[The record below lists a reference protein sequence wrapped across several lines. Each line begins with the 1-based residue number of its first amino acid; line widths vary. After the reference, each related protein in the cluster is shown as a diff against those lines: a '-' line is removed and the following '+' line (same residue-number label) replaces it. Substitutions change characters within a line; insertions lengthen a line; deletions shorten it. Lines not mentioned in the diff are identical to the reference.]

1 MGLLDHVSSAVNKTS
16 QNLKPGK
23 EDRAPEGAAAEDTEE
38 LDEESGNILLSLIS
52 QLRIGM
58 DLHKVTLPTFVLEP
72 RSMLERITDFL
83 SHPEMIFG
91 ADKLQS
97 PEERFVAVLAYYMSG
112 WHIKPKGVK
121 KPYNPILGEV
131 FRCSYNY
138 PDGSKGWYIAEQV
151 SHHPPISAFYYVS
164 AENNLLIYGDLRPR
178 SKFLGNSAATLM
190 GGETNVALLQRPE
203 DGTYR
208 ISMPNM
214 YARGIMFGR
223 MVLELGDT
231 SEVENKNNDL
241 SSEVEFKVKGYF
253 TGTYNAVAAK
263 VQRGNK
269 TIGELSGKWSDRMEY
284 KNLQSGQTRVLFD
297 AHKAS
302 AVQKEV
308 PPFEHQE
315 PIESQRLWA
324 TVTEGIKKKNMGLA
338 TEAKTAIEEAQ
349 REQARQ
355 REAEGKSWSP
365 HFFKLLPDGRYVP
378 KLEALPQP
386 YHPPNVEKYFASGV

>member
-1 MGLLDHVSSAVNKTS
+1 MGLLDHVSSAVNKTGS
-16 QNLKPGK
+16 LKPSK
-23 EDRAPEGAAAEDTEE
+23 DDRPPEGAAADDTEE
-38 LDEESGNILLSLIS
+38 LDEESGNILMSLIS

-83 SHPEMIFG
+83 SHSDLIFD
-91 ADKLQS
+91 ADKLAS
-97 PEERFVAVLAYYMSG
+97 PDERFLAVLAYYMSG

-121 KPYNPILGEV
+121 KPYNPILGE
-131 FRCSYNY
+131 FYRCSYHY
-138 PDGSKGWYIAEQV
+138 PNGTSGWYIAEQV
-151 SHHPPISAFYYVS
+151 SHHPPVSAFYYVS
-164 AENNLLIYGDLRPR
+164 GDNNIIIYGDIRPR

-190 GGETNVALLQRPE
+190 GGETNVAMLNRPE

-231 SEVENKNNDL
+231 SEVENTNHQL

-263 VQRGNK
+263 VQHGNK
-269 TIGELSGKWSDRMEY
+269 TIGELSGKWSDRMDY
-284 KNLQSGQTRVLFD
+284 RDTQTGQSRVLFD
-297 AHKAS
+297 AHN
-302 AVQKEV
+302 VQTVPKEV
-308 PPFEHQE
+308 PPLENQE
-315 PIESQRLWA
+315 PNESQRLWA
-324 TVTEGIKKKNMGLA
+324 TVTEGIKTKNMDLA

-349 REQARQ
+349 REQARL
-355 REAEGKSWSP
+355 REAEGKPWVP
-365 HFFKLLPDGRYVP
+365 RFFQALPDGRYLP
-378 KLEALPQP
+378 NLNALPQP
-386 YHPPNVEKYFASGV
+386 YHPTNVERYFASVS

>member
-1 MGLLDHVSSAVNKTS
+1 MGLLDHVSSAVNKTGS
-16 QNLKPGK
+16 LKPSK
-23 EDRAPEGAAAEDTEE
+23 DDRPPEGAAADDTEE
-38 LDEESGNILLSLIS
+38 LDEESGNVLMSLIS

-83 SHPEMIFG
+83 SHPDLIFD
-91 ADKLQS
+91 ADKQAS
-97 PEERFVAVLAYYMSG
+97 PDERFLAVLAYYMSG

-121 KPYNPILGEV
+121 KPYNPILGE
-131 FRCSYNY
+131 FYRCSYHY
-138 PDGSKGWYIAEQV
+138 PNGTSGWYIAEQV
-151 SHHPPISAFYYVS
+151 SHHPPVSAFYYVS
-164 AENNLLIYGDLRPR
+164 GDNNIIIYGDIRPR

-190 GGETNVALLQRPE
+190 GGETNVAMLNRPE

-231 SEVENKNNDL
+231 SEVENKNQQL

-263 VQRGNK
+263 VQHGHK
-269 TIGELSGKWSDRMEY
+269 TIGELSGKWSDRMDY
-284 KNLQSGQTRVLFD
+284 RDTQTGQTRVLFD
-297 AHKAS
+297 AHN
-302 AVQKEV
+302 VQTVPKEV
-308 PPFEHQE
+308 PPLENQE
-315 PIESQRLWA
+315 PNESQRLWA
-324 TVTEGIKKKNMGLA
+324 TVTEGIKTKNMDLA

-355 REAEGKSWSP
+355 RESEGKPWTP
-365 HFFKLLPDGRYVP
+365 RFFQALPDGRYLP
-378 KLEALPQP
+378 NLNALPQP
-386 YHPPNVEKYFASGV
+386 YHPTNVEKYFASIS